1 MWSSD
6 SLNKQIMATS
16 EYLIGQGVVAPDV
29 GIILG
34 SGLNSYAETI
44 ANSINIPYAQIPGF
58 YEPKAPGHVGKLVY
72 GDVSGIKVVAMV
84 GRFHFYEG
92 YSMTEVTLPTR
103 AMIDLGI
110 RRLIIT
116 NAAGCI
122 NQEWQV
128 GDLMLIR
135 DHINLSSDNPLIGPN
150 LSNYGERF
158 PDMSHT
164 YSEELRDKLKD
175 LARAELGLELREG
188 VYTMMSGP
196 SFETPAEVN
205 FLRIIG
211 ADAVGMSSVP
221 EAIIAS
227 QAKIEIVGISLM
239 ANMAAGI
246 GQETALSSDAVNATG
261 ETAIKQFGQ
270 IVNLAIRI

>member
-1 MWSSD
+1 
-6 SLNKQIMATS
+6 MATS
-16 EYLIGQGVVAPDV
+16 EYLISQGVVAPDV

-44 ANSINIPYAQIPGF
+44 SNSISIPYAQIPGF
-58 YEPKAPGHVGKLVY
+58 YEPKAPGHIGKLVY

-92 YSMTEVTLPTR
+92 YSMAEVTLPTR
-103 AMIDLGI
+103 VMIDLGI

-164 YSEELRDKLKD
+164 YSVELRDKLKD
-175 LARAELGLELREG
+175 LARAELRLELREG

-205 FLRIIG
+205 FLKIIG

-246 GQETALSSDAVNATG
+246 GQETALSADAVNATG